1 MSRAMDEDA
10 AQNTHPEP
18 DQEEKPSDEK
28 ESLSAVTQESTRKRN
43 ISTCQR
49 HDLSMK
55 YATIGNNI
63 QSKLKHELIPELE
76 KVSNWR
82 QVLCWKYRCDVLG
95 PGGFV
100 YASIYD
106 AMRAEKMR
114 FMVDQ
119 LEIHTF
125 LEFVRKDHSLH
136 HPRDVVTVSDENFL
150 SQNNLTLNGAVWDIV
165 RRKLLYGYI
174 RQRIRVDPTFY
185 HILQVLEQR
194 SITPILFYPHSTPD
208 TYYYGKL
215 NRAEVDTT
223 YQKTTLRKKQ
233 RAEVDI
239 QEVRNE
245 VVILET
251 REPVIGRNVYGEL
264 LIQATRDHRLHLVG
278 QTLNLRAS
286 RKLNAGQV
294 HAVVPLYANGYNI
307 IRAPNDDLEH
317 LIDDLLSTS
326 DPAWKQ
332 TPLNQTGMQGTVA
345 ASSTTFQTSS
355 DSMRLTSKE
364 NLEPT
369 TSRASSPVSNSST
382 ITSSGSIIF

>member
-1 MSRAMDEDA
+1 MSRAMKSSDVKEPEPHQEVTPSKKKEDA
-10 AQNTHPEP
+10 IHNPP
-18 DQEEKPSDEK
+18 KPS
-28 ESLSAVTQESTRKRN
+28 RKRN

-55 YATIGNNI
+55 YATIGANI

-76 KVSNWR
+76 NYPNWR
-82 QVLCWKYRCDVLG
+82 QVLCWKFCCDVLG

-100 YASIYD
+100 YRCIYD

-125 LEFVRKDHSLH
+125 LEFIRKDHSIH

-174 RQRIRVDPTFY
+174 RQRIRIDATFS
-185 HILQVLEQR
+185 HILQVLDQR

-215 NRAEVDTT
+215 NRAEIDTT

-233 RAEVDI
+233 KIELDPASIRSEVFSL
-239 QEVRNE
+239 EVQ
-245 VVILET
+245 
-251 REPVIGRNVYGEL
+251 EPVIGKNMYGEL
-264 LIQATRDHRLHLVG
+264 LIQAIRDHKLHVMG

-286 RKLNAGQV
+286 RKLQARSV
-294 HAVVPLYANGYNI
+294 HVTVPLYVNGYNNVQPEENI
-307 IRAPNDDLEH
+307 NQ
-317 LIDDLLSTS
+317 LIDSLLESDAEWKAAQLST
-326 DPAWKQ
+326 
-332 TPLNQTGMQGTVA
+332 N
-345 ASSTTFQTSS
+345 STKLISN
-355 DSMRLTSKE
+355 E
-364 NLEPT
+364 NLGPS
-369 TSRASSPVSNSST
+369 TSRPSSPHSNSST
-382 ITSSGSIIF
+382 ITSSGSLIY

>member
-1 MSRAMDEDA
+1 
-10 AQNTHPEP
+10 
-18 DQEEKPSDEK
+18 
-28 ESLSAVTQESTRKRN
+28 
-43 ISTCQR
+43 
-49 HDLSMK
+49 MK
-55 YATIGNNI
+55 YATIGANI

-76 KVSNWR
+76 RFPNWR
-82 QVLCWKYRCDVLG
+82 QILCWKFGCDVLG

-100 YASIYD
+100 YRCIYD

-125 LEFVRKDHSLH
+125 LEFLRKDHSIH

-174 RQRIRVDPTFY
+174 RQRIRVDIPFC
-185 HILQVLEQR
+185 HILQILDQR

-233 RAEVDI
+233 KVEVDP
-239 QEVRNE
+239 
-245 VVILET
+245 VVIRDEVTSLEVQ
-251 REPVIGRNVYGEL
+251 EPVIGRNMYGEL
-264 LIQATRDHRLHLVG
+264 LIQAIRDHKLHVMG

-286 RKLNAGQV
+286 RKLHSGDV
-294 HAVVPLYANGYNI
+294 HVMVPLYADGYNI
-307 IRAPNDDLEH
+307 VQQQEENLNK
-317 LIDDLLSTS
+317 LIDDLLDS
-326 DPAWKQ
+326 DGEWKQ
-332 TPLNQTGMQGTVA
+332 PPTFMTSMH
-345 ASSTTFQTSS
+345 STKS
-355 DSMRLTSKE
+355 TSKE
-364 NLEPT
+364 NSEPLI
-369 TSRASSPVSNSST
+369 SRPCSPRSNSST
-382 ITSSGSIIF
+382 ITSSGSLIY